1 MCFVCDCILSVF
13 FLFFFQ
19 EINDQQL
26 WSTICSTVIEGTSV
40 VFKECTVKGEGLP
53 HGNIDVVA
61 GQIDKKG
68 VVQWNFGVQICAEN
82 EVRKVNSPIGV
93 SAKTQAAMPT
103 SPLRKF
109 SAVVR
114 VNVHSTTHFCSIVA
128 QVVFETLAFAEVL
141 QNKDDRPVVFFAGMC
156 TN

>member
-1 MCFVCDCILSVF
+1 MYLIWF
-13 FLFFFQ
+13 FLFVFFFQ

-26 WSTICSTVIEGTSV
+26 WSMICSTVIEGTSV

-61 GQIDKKG
+61 GQIDRNG
-68 VVQWNFGVQICAEN
+68 AIQWNFGVQILAEN
-82 EVRKVNSPIGV
+82 LVRKVNSPIGV

-103 SPLRKF
+103 TPLRKS

-114 VNVHSTTHFCSIVA
+114 VNVHSTTHFCCIVA

-141 QNKDDRPVVFFAGMC
+141 RNEDDRPVVFFAGMC
-156 TN
+156 TNKKC

>member
-1 MCFVCDCILSVF
+1 M
-13 FLFFFQ
+13 
-19 EINDQQL
+19 
-26 WSTICSTVIEGTSV
+26 ICSTVIEGTSV

-61 GQIDKKG
+61 GQIDRNG
-68 VVQWNFGVQICAEN
+68 AIQWNFGVQILADNLVC
-82 EVRKVNSPIGV
+82 KVNSPIGV

-103 SPLRKF
+103 SPLRKS

-114 VNVHSTTHFCSIVA
+114 VNVHSTTHFCSIVVA

-141 QNKDDRPVVFFAGMC
+141 QNEDGRPVIFFFAGMC
-156 TN
+156 TNKRMLKTLGFMGT